1 MKKIFFGPKGAMSKH
16 EPFWKPWGCLGC
28 LGRLLGYLLLLFTL
42 MFLLSLFKMCSCEGR
57 SNPPREDTPDDIINP
72 TSPDPERVDIDT
84 TLDIPYRRN
93 IPNPSPNL
101 PDPRNNYIPPYT
113 DDDIVTDS
121 LGRQTVGNRLN
132 VILNSQPNDDTFNQW
147 ANEFKQNYPGDE
159 YQILFY
165 DPLTKTIQIQVPRER
180 TMDMLTELP
189 LRISDIDFLVFPETV
204 MGPFAANR
212 PNDPAFNHP
221 DYTWHFEPIQAY
233 EAWEITK
240 GSEDVVVAIVD
251 SYFDLYHDDLNSNR
265 IVRPFSVPRR
275 SGNVAPPEEGCDDAP
290 FNHGSLVAC
299 TAIGN
304 MNNGRGT
311 AGIAPN
317 CKFMPISAGHQ
328 MTTMIL
334 LQGLLYAIYQ
344 GANVVNI
351 SAGDY
356 YPDDSPLFQMS
367 LEEQIAY
374 SKENRRAEEVVWD
387 YALDLANERNVT
399 VVWAAGNETLYTAV
413 EPQRRG
419 DRSIKVS
426 AVNTELKRA
435 SFSDFGNYPEYGVE
449 ESTIS
454 APGVNIFG
462 ACPYNNYIPLE
473 WGQGTSF
480 AAPIVTG
487 AVALMKSLDPTLT
500 TPEII
505 QILKETGKPIP
516 SNPEIG
522 KLLQIKDAL
531 LKVKE
536 NFVRMDDLQ
545 RDHNRFAGLWMS
557 TELLYKMT
565 NNVRTGDMLRLY
577 LQVDSGASTGQV
589 IWYEPASKLSFTAP
603 LNIQWGTDQ
612 ITLTQTELA
621 TSPGSTETYVIN
633 TFSCTPDDQHLV
645 QCSHRS
651 QYSASN
657 PYYLRRVNRRI
668 DE

>member
-28 LGRLLGYLLLLFTL
+28 LGRLLGYLILLFIL
-42 MFLLSLFKMCSCEGR
+42 MFLLSLFKMCSCTGCSSKKTE
-57 SNPPREDTPDDIINP
+57 TPEDIINP
-72 TSPDPERVDIDT
+72 PGPDPVRVPIDT
-84 TLDIPYRRN
+84 TLDAPYYGN
-93 IPNPSPNL
+93 IRNPSPNL

-121 LGRQTVGNRLN
+121 LGHQTVGNRLN
-132 VILNSQPNDDTFNQW
+132 VILNSQPNDETFNQW

-165 DPLTKTIQIQVPRER
+165 DPLTKTMQIQVPQER
-180 TMDMLTELP
+180 TMAMLTELP
-189 LRISDIDFLVFPETV
+189 RRISDIDFLVFPETV
-204 MGPFAANR
+204 MGRFATNR

-251 SYFDLYHDDLNSNR
+251 SYFDLYHDELNSNR

-275 SGNVAPPEEGCDDAP
+275 TGNVAPPEEGCDETP

-328 MTTMIL
+328 MTTMTL

-351 SAGDY
+351 SAGDAY
-356 YPDDSPLFQMS
+356 SENSPLFRMS
-367 LEEQIAY
+367 IEEQIEY
-374 SKENRRAEEVVWD
+374 SKESRRYEEVVWD

-426 AVNTELKRA
+426 AVDTELKRA

-462 ACPYNNYIPLE
+462 ACPYNDYLPLE
-473 WGQGTSF
+473 WGRGTSF

-487 AVALMKSLDPTLT
+487 AVALMKSIDPTLT

-531 LKVKE
+531 LKVKS
-536 NFVRMDDLQ
+536 NFVRMDDLM
-545 RDHNRFAGLWMS
+545 RNHRHFLGLWMS
-557 TELLYKMT
+557 TEMREIISNDVPTGEKGKLYFNIT
-565 NNVRTGDMLRLY
+565 SESAGEIIY
-577 LQVDSGASTGQV
+577 
-589 IWYEPASKLSFTAP
+589 YEPHTRRDFTAP
-603 LNIQWGTDQ
+603 ISIQWRDNE
-612 ITLTQTELA
+612 IVLTQSEYA
-621 TSPGSTETYVIN
+621 TSQGANNIYVPATYY
-633 TFSCTPDDQHLV
+633 CTPGEQQMVRCTHSL
-645 QCSHRS
+645 Q
-651 QYSASN
+651 SANST
-657 PYYLRRVNRRI
+657 PFYLRKVNRRF